1 MPKTLHVALRE
12 FCSTVLTKGFIVGML
27 MTPVIMIVALGA
39 VMVLSNLDG
48 PKVAGEVAL
57 IDHTGG
63 LVAPGV
69 EYRFSKEGVA
79 AEQARQAEAI
89 NHTLDRAADAVG
101 ADDRQR
107 SMVRGISR
115 TAAARA
121 NGSVPTLS
129 LRLLPE
135 TADPEAEKGPVLAAR
150 VRDPKAAA
158 RAEGDPPQR
167 LALAVVPPGAV
178 LAGDDGDYE
187 PYEVYFADKL
197 DFQVQQEIS
206 RRISAA
212 IVDARVRS
220 DPRAQAGDLSPED
233 VRALLREP
241 EVTGRTVTDD
251 GDKPVSKL
259 TEITGFLI
267 PVAFMLLLMMSV
279 MTGGQYLLTT
289 TIEEK
294 SSRVMEVLLSA
305 VSPMQLMVG
314 KIVGQM
320 AVGLLILTLYSGV
333 GIASLLIFSLDHL
346 LNPVNIV
353 YLLIFFLIAF
363 FLIASFMAAVGSAVT
378 EMREAQ
384 TLMTPVMAAMVL
396 PWLLVMPISRAPNAV
411 WVTAL
416 SFVPGLNPFVMM
428 IRLAGSE
435 PVPAWQIP
443 ATIAVGVLSA
453 LLAAW
458 AAAKVFRV
466 GILMYGKPPN
476 FRTLWRWI
484 RMA

>member
-12 FCSTVLTKGFIVGML
+12 FNSTVLTKGFIVGML
-27 MTPVIMIVALGA
+27 MTPVILIVALGA
-39 VMVLSNLDG
+39 VMVLSNLEG
-48 PKVAGEVAL
+48 PRAAGEVAL
-57 IDHTGG
+57 IDRTGG

-69 EYRFSKEGVA
+69 EYRFSEEGIA
-79 AEQARQAEAI
+79 AERARQAEALD
-89 NHTLDRAADAVG
+89 HTLDRAADAFG
-101 ADDRQR
+101 ADDKHRD
-107 SMVRGISR
+107 MVRGISR
-115 TAAARA
+115 SAAARA
-121 NGSVPTLS
+121 NGSIPVLS

-135 TADPEAEKGPVLAAR
+135 DADPEAEKAPVKAAR
-150 VRDPKAAA
+150 VRDPSAAS
-158 RAEGDPPQR
+158 RAPDAPPQR
-167 LALAVVPPGAV
+167 LALAVVPPEAIST
-178 LAGDDGDYE
+178 GDDGRYG

-197 DFQVQQEIS
+197 DFQIQQEIS

-212 IVDARVRS
+212 IVDARIRS
-220 DPRAQAGDLSPED
+220 DPRTQAGSLAPED
-233 VRALLREP
+233 IRALLKEP
-241 EVTGRTVTDD
+241 EVTGRTVTAD
-251 GDKPVSKL
+251 GEKPVSKL

-305 VSPMQLMVG
+305 ISPMQLMVG
-314 KIVGQM
+314 KILGQM
-320 AVGLLILTLYSGV
+320 AVGLLILTVYSGAGV
-333 GIASLLIFSLDHL
+333 ASLLILSLDHL
-346 LNPVNIV
+346 LNPMNVV
-353 YLLIFFLIAF
+353 YLLVFFLIAF
-363 FLIASFMAAVGSAVT
+363 FLIASFMAAIGSAVT

-396 PWLLVMPISRAPNAV
+396 PWILVMPISRAPNAG

-416 SFVPGLNPFVMM
+416 SFIPGLNPFVMM

-435 PVPAWQIP
+435 PIPAWQIP
-443 ATIAVGVLSA
+443 ATIAVGVISA
-453 LLAAW
+453 MIAAW